1 MLSYLVLLLRRLR
14 GGVTVGRAVSIA
26 ILAAALALTAPA
38 SAFAAGLGKLNV
50 LSPLGQALNAEIEIV
65 ALRPGE
71 EDTLVARVAPL
82 DAFTAAGIEPTAM
95 LNTMR
100 FAIERRGNQRILRM
114 TTTAPVNDPFVELLI
129 ELQWSGGRL
138 VREYTFLLDPPE
150 YKSRQAIAAAPKPAA
165 PASAAPAPEAV
176 KPPPTV
182 EAKPIEP
189 APAVPAAPVI
199 VPAPAPSDSA
209 TATPAPAAAAP
220 SEPAKEP
227 AQEPAREPVREV
239 PLKEPAPEPAREAA
253 KEPAGEPVKEAARP
267 AELTTQHEVKKG
279 DTLGAIARANLPPG
293 ITLNQMLIAIYRANQ
308 DAFIRENVNLVRAG
322 RILNIPT
329 AEEVGAVD
337 TAEANK
343 LVRSHMAEFREYRSR
358 LAAVPAP
365 ADAAPGQREAPGTI
379 QPKPEAPKP
388 AAPTDQVRLSKADP
402 QKPGATAAARG
413 DDAAAR
419 ERALQEAQSRVKDLE
434 KSVADLQKMLEIRNQ
449 QLAELEKK
457 AGAKPAPTP
466 APAAP
471 AAPAPAAK
479 APEKPA
485 AKAPEAP
492 KPAAEA
498 PKPAPTPAPAA
509 PATPTPPAPVAKAPE
524 APKAEAPKP
533 EAPKPEAAKP
543 EAPKPAAPAPA
554 APAPAKPAAKPAAP
568 APEPSLFDEFLDN
581 PVALAGL
588 GGVVLLLLVYAIWAW
603 RKKKAAQ
610 ARFQDSVMGAAAAG
624 AAAGTLAEPTIAPA
638 TGGAGVTPAT
648 APPPGATAEE
658 VDPIAEADV
667 YMAYGRDAQAEEILK
682 EALQKD
688 SSRTPVHAKLLE
700 IYANRKDA
708 KAFEQTALKLK
719 GLTSGAG
726 PDWDKAAALGRSID
740 PQNGLYAG
748 AGGAAPAAAAAAA
761 APVFEAPAAPAPT
774 LDFDI
779 GGAAQAAAAAPDL
792 TLDIGAAPKAEDS
805 GLDFDITGGGQKKDI
820 SIEETVVAPS
830 AADKTQAMDFNLDLG
845 SPSAPAAPAA
855 PAAAAPAPAAD
866 PGLTFDLNLD
876 LGGGDKK
883 ADAPAA
889 DLSSISLDLGGSA
902 EPSAPAGGTDPKWQE
917 IATKLDLAKA
927 YEEMG
932 DKDGARELLNEVMK
946 DGDAAQKGTAQQLL
960 AKLG

>member
-1 MLSYLVLLLRRLR
+1 M
-14 GGVTVGRAVSIA
+14 GRAISFA
-26 ILAAALALTAPA
+26 ILAAALALIAPF
-38 SAFAAGLGKLNV
+38 SAHAAGLGRLNV
-50 LSPLGQALNAEIEIV
+50 LSPLGQPLNAEVEIL

-71 EDTLVARVAPL
+71 EDSLVARVAPL

-100 FAIERRGNQRILRM
+100 FTVERRGNQRFLRVT
-114 TTTAPVNDPFVELLI
+114 TTTAVNEPFVELLI
-129 ELQWSGGRL
+129 ELQWSSGRL

-150 YKSRQAIAAAPKPAA
+150 YKSRQAIAAAPPAPKP
-165 PASAAPAPEAV
+165 AAPAPEAS
-176 KPPPTV
+176 KPPPPV

-189 APAVPAAPVI
+189 AAPAAPVI
-199 VPAPAPSDSA
+199 VPAPAPA
-209 TATPAPAAAAP
+209 ETPAPSAAAP

-227 AQEPAREPVREV
+227 EPAKEAAAEPAKE
-239 PLKEPAPEPAREAA
+239 PAAEAAKEAGKEPAPEPA
-253 KEPAGEPVKEAARP
+253 KEAAQPP
-267 AELTTQHEVKKG
+267 AGLTTQHEVKKG

-293 ITLNQMLIAIYRANQ
+293 LTLNQMLIAIYRANQ

-322 RILNIPT
+322 RILNIPS
-329 AEEVGAVD
+329 AEDVGGVD
-337 TAEANK
+337 ADEANR
-343 LVRSHMAEFREYRSR
+343 LVRAHMAEFREYRSR
-358 LAAVPAP
+358 LAAVPAA
-365 ADAAPGQREAPGTI
+365 ADAVPGQREAAGRI
-379 QPKPEAPKP
+379 EPKPEAPKP

-402 QKPGATAAARG
+402 QKPGAAAQAARG

-419 ERALQEAQSRVKDLE
+419 ERALKEAQSRIGDLE
-434 KSVADLQKMLEIRNQ
+434 KNVADLQKLLELKNQ

-466 APAAP
+466 APAPSPSP

-485 AKAPEAP
+485 APTPPAPAAKAPEAP
-492 KPAAEA
+492 KPA
-498 PKPAPTPAPAA
+498 PAPAPAA
-509 PATPTPPAPVAKAPE
+509 PTPPAPVAKAPE
-524 APKAEAPKP
+524 APK
-533 EAPKPEAAKP
+533 
-543 EAPKPAAPAPA
+543 PAAPV
-554 APAPAKPAAKPAAP
+554 AKPAPKPAAP
-568 APEPSLFDEFLDN
+568 APEPSLIDEFLDN

-588 GGVVLLLLVYAIWAW
+588 GGVALLLLFYAFWAW

-624 AAAGTLAEPTIAPA
+624 AAAGSALAEPTIAPA
-638 TGGAGVTPAT
+638 TGGGAATPA
-648 APPPGATAEE
+648 GAVPAGAAGEE

-688 SSRTPVHAKLLE
+688 SSRTPVIAKLLE

-708 KAFEQTALKLK
+708 KSFEQTALKLK
-719 GLTSGAG
+719 GLTNGAG
-726 PDWDKAAALGRSID
+726 ADWDKAAALGRSID
-740 PQNGLYAG
+740 PGNGLYAG
-748 AGGAAPAAAAAAA
+748 AGGAARS
-761 APVFEAPAAPAPT
+761 APVAASAAPAAPAPT

-779 GGAAQAAAAAPDL
+779 GGAAQASAPAPDL
-792 TLDIGAAPKAEDS
+792 TLDLDAAPKPEDT
-805 GLDFDITGGGQKKDI
+805 GLDFDVSGVTQKKDI
-820 SIEETVVAPS
+820 SVDETLVAPRT
-830 AADKTQAMDFNLDLG
+830 ADKTAAMDFNLDLG
-845 SPSAPAAPAA
+845 SPAPAAPAA
-855 PAAAAPAPAAD
+855 PAADPSGD

-876 LGGGDKK
+876 LGGGKP
-883 ADAPAA
+883 AEPAASAPAA

-902 EPSAPAGGTDPKWQE
+902 DAPSAPAGGTDPKWQE